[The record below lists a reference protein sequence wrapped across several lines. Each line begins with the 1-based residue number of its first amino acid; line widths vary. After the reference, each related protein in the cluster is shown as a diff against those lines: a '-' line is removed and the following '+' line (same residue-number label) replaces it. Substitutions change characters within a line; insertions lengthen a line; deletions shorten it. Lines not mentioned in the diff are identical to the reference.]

1 MIEIV
6 ALVALY
12 FLILFIIGIYAYKK
26 TRTTPED
33 YFLAG
38 RNFGTVILFFTLIA
52 TNFSAF
58 TFLGFAGKAY
68 TDGMGEYGVMALG
81 TSFMAIMFY
90 FIGRKIWR
98 IGKEKGYITPGE
110 FLGGEKKSR
119 FLQLLTTTI
128 MSLFTIPYLAIQ
140 AIGAGYILQMI
151 FPELSMKVGAVV
163 VMTIICIYVLFGGMK
178 GTGWTD
184 VFQGMIMISAMTMAF
199 IFIAISLGGA
209 KTATYNVMNF
219 DSSLLSRP
227 GPNGYFSIG
236 IWFSFLLLW
245 IFCDPMFPQIF
256 SRFYTA
262 RSENSLKKAMI
273 LYPLLISFFFLFPVL
288 IGVWANGTGIEI
300 ENADSVLLIMVKNYT
315 PSFVYIFIIIGALSA
330 LMSTADSQLL
340 ALSTMLTCDIFGKK
354 VNYSKIVTIILT
366 IFSIS
371 FVIFGYNPK
380 AGIMGTLVKTTFSG
394 LVVMAPSVIA
404 TLYWKKTTK
413 WGCIASIIGGGAI
426 VFLYAFFPL
435 PAFGLLPAI
444 IALFISF
451 ILIFIFSILTYD
463 KTWNERRIRIKF
475 LIP

>member
-1 MIEIV
+1 MIEIIAV
-6 ALVALY
+6 Y
-12 FLILFIIGIYAYKK
+12 FIILFIIGIYAHKK
-26 TRTTPED
+26 TKATPED

-38 RNFGTVILFFTLIA
+38 RNFGTIILFFTLVA

-68 TDGMGEYGVMALG
+68 KDGMGEYGVMSLG

-110 FLGGEKKSR
+110 FLGGENKSR
-119 FLQLLTTTI
+119 FLQLLTSMI
-128 MSLFTIPYLAIQ
+128 MCIFTIPYLAIQ
-140 AIGAGYILQMI
+140 SVGAGYILQMI
-151 FPELSMKVGAVV
+151 FPEISMKIGAVV
-163 VMTIICIYVLFGGMK
+163 VMGIICIYVLFGGMR
-178 GTGWTD
+178 GSGWTD
-184 VFQGMIMISAMTMAF
+184 VFQGMLMISTMVMAF
-199 IFIAISLGGA
+199 AFIAVSLGGA
-209 KTATYNVMNF
+209 ENATYNVMKF

-262 RSENSLKKAMI
+262 RSEESIKKAMV

-288 IGVWANGTGIEI
+288 IGVWANGTGIEV
-300 ENADSVLLIMVKNYT
+300 ENADSVLLLMVKNYT
-315 PSFVYIFIIIGALSA
+315 PSFIYLLIIVGALSA

-354 VNYSKIVTIILT
+354 VNYSRIITIILT

-371 FVIFGYNPK
+371 FVIFGYDPK

-394 LVVMAPSVIA
+394 LVVISPSVIA

-413 WGCIASIIGGGAI
+413 LGCIASIIGGEVV

-435 PAFGLLPAI
+435 PSFGLLPAI

-451 ILIFIFSILTYD
+451 ILLFIFSILTW
-463 KTWNERRIRIKF
+463 KEG
-475 LIP
+475 